1 MMQCTRGLKRIPPL
15 LLLGVLA
22 SGASPRKPAPAID
35 CGTRIEGMER
45 LLQPGALVLLGELHG
60 TKEIPRLMGDL
71 VCQAAGRGVGVSV
84 LLELSAENDPSF
96 EAWLSSAG
104 QEQDRQRLF
113 STREW
118 RSPYP
123 DGRTSVAMFEML
135 DRLRVFR
142 RLGWRVRVFG
152 ASVDPRHE
160 SRDESMALGVRRV
173 REEAPQDLILV
184 LAGNNHTR
192 VDVRE
197 SMGGHLR
204 TWGLTMT
211 SLNVTA
217 SRGTLWTCRGPT
229 CGEESVELN
238 VPDGK
243 PRLDLTPKAL
253 HAKANDG
260 VLSWEHPAFHG
271 SLFIGRITASPPAG
285 TRADPGTPA
294 RGSEAT
300 R

>member
-1 MMQCTRGLKRIPPL
+1 MQCTRGSKRILPL

-22 SGASPRKPAPAID
+22 SGASPRKPAPAVD
-35 CGTRIEGMER
+35 CGTRIEGMDQ
-45 LLQPGALVLLGELHG
+45 LLQPGALVLLGEFHG
-60 TKEIPRLMGDL
+60 TKEIPRLLGDL
-71 VCQAAGRGVGVSV
+71 VCQAASQGVGVSV
-84 LLELSAENDPSF
+84 MLELSADNDPYF
-96 EAWLSSAG
+96 EEWLSSAG
-104 QEQDRQRLF
+104 REQDRQRLF

-123 DGRTSVAMFEML
+123 DGRTSVAMFELL

-142 RLGWRVRVFG
+142 LLGWRVRVFG
-152 ASVDPRHE
+152 ASMDPFHK
-160 SRDESMALGVRRV
+160 SHDESMALGVRRV

-192 VDVRE
+192 VDARQ

-204 TWGLTMT
+204 MWGLTMT

-217 SRGTLWTCRGPT
+217 SRGTFWTCRGPT
-229 CGEESVELN
+229 CGEVSVKMDA
-238 VPDGK
+238 PDGK

-253 HAKANDG
+253 
-260 VLSWEHPAFHG
+260 LSKGGFAELSSEHPAFHG

-285 TRADPGTPA
+285 TRDDPDAPA
-294 RGSEAT
+294 RGSAGA